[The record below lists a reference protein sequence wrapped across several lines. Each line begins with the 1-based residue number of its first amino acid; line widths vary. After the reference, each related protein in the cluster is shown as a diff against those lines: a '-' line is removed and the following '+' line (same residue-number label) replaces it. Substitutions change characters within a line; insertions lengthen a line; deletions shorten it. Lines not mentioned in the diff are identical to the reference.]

1 MKCPYCGYI
10 ETKVIDSRP
19 VEDNTAIRRRRECV
33 HCQRRFTTYEKIED
47 MPVMV
52 IKKDG
57 SRQPFDKTK
66 ILAGILKA
74 CEKRPVSI
82 DVLRDFVD
90 DIEKQVYERVDK
102 EITSSQIGELVM
114 EKLVRLDQVAYVRFA
129 SVYKDFKDIN
139 SFMNELKKLMDK
151 WEGENFN
158 ATKNTCGRG

>member
-1 MKCPYCGYI
+1 MKCPYCSYA

-19 VEDNTAIRRRRECV
+19 IEDNTAIRRRRECMR
-33 HCQRRFTTYEKIED
+33 CQKRFTTYEKIED

-82 DVLRDFVD
+82 DVLRNFVD
-90 DIEKQVYERVDK
+90 DIEKQVYGSVDK
-102 EITSSQIGELVM
+102 EITSSQIGEIVM
-114 EKLVRLDQVAYVRFA
+114 EKLIRLDQVAYVRFA
-129 SVYKDFKDIN
+129 SVYKDFKDVH

-151 WEGENFN
+151 WEGETFD
-158 ATKNTCGRG
+158 AAKNTCG